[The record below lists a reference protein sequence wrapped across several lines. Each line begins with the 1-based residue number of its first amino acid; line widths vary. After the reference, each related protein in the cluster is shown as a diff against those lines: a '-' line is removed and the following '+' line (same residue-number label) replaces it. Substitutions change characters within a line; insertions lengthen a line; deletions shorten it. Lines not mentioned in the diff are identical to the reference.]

1 MKSDGKFISSLL
13 FGLVILIATS
23 CARVGAPTGGP
34 IDETPPSLLNS
45 SPTDGTTNF
54 TGQAI
59 QLTFDE
65 RIVTRSIETDLII
78 TPKPNGTYRARVN
91 KNILSLSF
99 TEPFDENTTYSLSF
113 GSTIQDITN
122 NNPAEGINLSFSTGE
137 YIDSLTISGQVLNL
151 YNQEPIEN
159 LLVSLYTENDSLDIL
174 NGPASYYSR
183 TDSVGNY
190 SFRNLPNGK
199 FRVYAVRD
207 KNNNS
212 QADSETE
219 LYGFYKDTLNVSRS
233 LTDIDFTIQGL
244 NTDKLR
250 TTSARPFGVYFDI
263 SFNKSITDFQIL
275 EGEDFIYSKPENSK
289 VRLYRSNRSYSDTTQ
304 VIFSAKD
311 SLNTIHTDT
320 AQVTFNDSKL
330 APANFSIDV
339 TPTSNELP
347 PKDTISLSFS
357 KPVIDF
363 NADSLYYQLDS
374 TAQVPIDIT
383 SITWNTL
390 NTKASF
396 PIDVVAL
403 LNQKSS
409 PSIALSFKQAAFISA
424 ENDSSIA
431 QDKNISLLTTEN
443 SATIGGTVISESP
456 NIIVQLL
463 DGRTLEVIESS
474 TEKEFL
480 FNYLP
485 AGRYFIRVI
494 KDLNANGKWDIGNV
508 LKWEGPEPAKFYYDD
523 FYKTKLI
530 EVRKNW
536 EQTDLNIYF

>member
-1 MKSDGKFISSLL
+1 MKSNSTFLLSLFFI
-13 FGLVILIATS
+13 LVLAIS

-45 SPTDGTTNF
+45 TPTDGTTNF
-54 TGQAI
+54 TGQTI

-65 RIVTRSIETDLII
+65 RIITRSIETDLII
-78 TPKPNGTYRARVN
+78 TPKPSGSYRARVN
-91 KNILSLSF
+91 KKTLSLSF
-99 TEPFDENTTYSLSF
+99 TEPFKENTTYSLSF
-113 GSTIQDITN
+113 GNTVQDITN
-122 NNPAEGINLSFSTGE
+122 NNPAEDLSLSFSTGE
-137 YIDSLTISGQVLNL
+137 YIDSLTIQGQVLNL

-174 NGPASYYSR
+174 TGPASYYSR
-183 TDSVGNY
+183 TDSLGNY
-190 SFRNLPNGK
+190 KFRNLPNGK
-199 FRVYAVRD
+199 FRVYSVRD

-212 QADSETE
+212 QADSENE
-219 LYGFYKDTLNVSRS
+219 PFGFYSDTLDVSTS
-233 LTDIDFTIQGL
+233 LTGIDFTIQSL

-263 SFNKSITDFQIL
+263 SFNKPIDDFQIL
-275 EGEDFIYSKPENSK
+275 EGDDFIYSKPENSK
-289 VRLYRSNRSYSDTTQ
+289 IRFYRMDRSYSDSTQ
-304 VIFSAKD
+304 VIFRASD
-311 SLNTIHTDT
+311 SLNHVHIDT
-320 AQVTFNDSKL
+320 AQITFNESRL
-330 APANFSIDV
+330 GPADFTIEV
-339 TPTSNELP
+339 TPNSNELP
-347 PKDTISLSFS
+347 PKDTISLSFN

-374 TAQVPIDIT
+374 ITQVPIDVTTIV
-383 SITWNTL
+383 WNTL

-403 LNQKSS
+403 LNQKSTS
-409 PSIALSFKQAAFISA
+409 NISLSLKSAAFISA
-424 ENDSSIA
+424 DNDSSIE
-431 QDKNISLLTTEN
+431 QSKNISLLTTEN
-443 SATIGGTVISESP
+443 SATIGGTVVSEAS

-463 DGRTLEVIESS
+463 DGRTLKVLKSS
-474 TEKEFL
+474 TKKEFL

-494 KDLNANGKWDIGNV
+494 RDLNANGKWDIGNV
-508 LKWEGPEPAKFYYDD
+508 LTWESPEPAKFYYDD